1 MFDLLWKE
9 RVEVQTCKTK
19 ILRYQP
25 YFHIV
30 YESSVLR
37 TGMCQVWVCEVEEDT
52 IQAEPIKKWAKVQY
66 ELQFL
71 LPEPVCPTLEML
83 LKILGLLRF
92 PPDIFQ
98 GGQKGSGNFSSTL
111 ACMTS
116 FTLDI
121 YIYKHL

>member
-1 MFDLLWKE
+1 
-9 RVEVQTCKTK
+9 
-19 ILRYQP
+19 
-25 YFHIV
+25 
-30 YESSVLR
+30 
-37 TGMCQVWVCEVEEDT
+37 MCQVWVCEVEEDT

-83 LKILGLLRF
+83 LKILGWLRF

-111 ACMTS
+111 AYKLAKHVSWQGSRVISPKAWRFSSS
-116 FTLDI
+116 FTRF
-121 YIYKHL
+121 